1 MFKYR
6 SRLGNKLITAFSK
19 EKKIEILLDP
29 KLFIGFE
36 QGKFSLC
43 ALPTELF
50 SRANLVEFAVIE

>member
-1 MFKYR
+1 MKTREEINR
-6 SRLGNKLITAFSK
+6 SRFFQ

-36 QGKFSLC
+36 QGKFSLD